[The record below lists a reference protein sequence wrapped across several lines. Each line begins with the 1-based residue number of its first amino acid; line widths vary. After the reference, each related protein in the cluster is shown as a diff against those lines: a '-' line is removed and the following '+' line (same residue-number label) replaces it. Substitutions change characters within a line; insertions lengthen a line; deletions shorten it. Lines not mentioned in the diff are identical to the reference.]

1 MRRKWHTVRDKTS
14 FVIDEV
20 FLFPALLSS
29 IYFFR
34 SEDLRKS
41 FFGFRSKSIFPSY
54 YNVKLSDKYSQ
65 ARLENACKLALS
77 RLSNPTYKN
86 IKLILESGQDDVKQ
100 EHESTT
106 NKEDTTYAFTSGT
119 EYYGG

>member
-1 MRRKWHTVRDKTS
+1 MD
-14 FVIDEV
+14 DV

-29 IYFFR
+29 IYIFFG
-34 SEDLRKS
+34 LKIYVNL
-41 FFGFRSKSIFPSY
+41 FLGFRSKSIFPSY

-86 IKLILESGQDDVKQ
+86 IKLILESGQDEVKR
-100 EHESTT
+100 ETERMT
-106 NKEDTTYAFTSGT
+106 NKEDTTYAFTRGT
-119 EYYGG
+119 EYYGGKK